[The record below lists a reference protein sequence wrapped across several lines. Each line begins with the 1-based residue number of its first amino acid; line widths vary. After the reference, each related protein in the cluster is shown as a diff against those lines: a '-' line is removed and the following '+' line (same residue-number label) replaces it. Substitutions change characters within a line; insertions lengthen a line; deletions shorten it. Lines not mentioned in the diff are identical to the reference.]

1 MRRSLNSLFDV
12 YKEKLSSLASAM
24 QNANNKIAQVKS
36 DKAKD
41 EAVDYAKSEIKIL
54 DEKIS
59 LKVEKGNLISSINLE
74 PDNIKIHANS
84 DIDKALKEAVNG
96 VESSVNIGTIVNGDF
111 SDDLNGYE
119 ISENKSHIEE
129 ISVKDGVC
137 YIPKSTSTVTAD
149 KPYNRWINQ
158 RCG

>member
-59 LKVEKGNLISSINLE
+59 LKVEKGYLISSIN
-74 PDNIKIHANS
+74 
-84 DIDKALKEAVNG
+84 
-96 VESSVNIGTIVNGDF
+96 
-111 SDDLNGYE
+111 
-119 ISENKSHIEE
+119 
-129 ISVKDGVC
+129 
-137 YIPKSTSTVTAD
+137 
-149 KPYNRWINQ
+149 
-158 RCG
+158 